1 MAQMPIDEQDQAVIA
16 AIRRKGPL
24 ASADDV
30 FALVDPFFKGKRG
43 SFSSKIGSMVK
54 RKAIFSGRVGKKT
67 FLSLEPI
74 PEQEGREDTSLSR
87 QDSRQEKLPQPTCL
101 IADLY
106 TRGLVEAMKAARVPG
121 RRPVTHVPK

>member
-1 MAQMPIDEQDQAVIA
+1 MKIEPVPIDERDQAVIA

-24 ASADDV
+24 ACADDV
-30 FALVDPFFKGKRG
+30 FGLVEPFFNGKRG

-67 FLSLEPI
+67 FLSLEAI
-74 PEQEGREDTSLSR
+74 PGQEGLEDAPLST
-87 QDSRQEKLPQPTCL
+87 QEKLPQPTCL

>member
-1 MAQMPIDEQDQAVIA
+1 MKIEPVPLNEQDQAVIA

-30 FALVDPFFKGKRG
+30 FALVESFFNGKRG

-54 RKAIFSGRVGKKT
+54 RKVIFSGRVGKKT
-67 FLSLEPI
+67 VLSLEII
-74 PEQEGREDTSLSR
+74 PGQEGQEDAYLFT
-87 QDSRQEKLPQPTCL
+87 QEKPSRPTCL

-121 RRPVTHVPK
+121 RRPVTHVPT